1 MIELIERFELSDI
14 WRIQNP
20 TEKPFTFCQNHIS
33 GYIQRRLDY
42 FFVSNKLQE
51 SIKNTNIL
59 VSFSTDHCPI
69 SFTLRISQI
78 VAKGKGL
85 WIFNNSLTLNKEFFE
100 KMKVHIS
107 ICLNLLEKKNILDD
121 QVRWDYLKYKVRKF
135 SIKFSKGQTKKLRLE
150 RVLLEKKP

>member
-14 WRIQNP
+14 WRIRNP

-42 FFVSNKLQE
+42 FFVSNKLEE

-59 VSFSTDHCPI
+59 VSFSTDHYPI

-78 VAKGKGL
+78 VA
-85 WIFNNSLTLNKEFFE
+85 NHTDR
-100 KMKVHIS
+100 VHKILKNADD
-107 ICLNLLEKKNILDD
+107 IRNKNIIIGRDFNLHFNPELEAKGGKST
-121 QVRWDYLKYKVRKF
+121 LKKSIRKMIGVVECF
-135 SIKFSKGQTKKLRLE
+135 ELCGICRI
-150 RVLLEKKP
+150 